1 MALKWDTMWRRMLVA
16 DKSCFRCDI
25 QDACAHSSVQSASMT
40 ENSNCRLIPTNQIC
54 MLIWVEAINCIINYA
69 YAVIGLTAASDV
81 GHKRWTD
88 QISPQLFTIAV
99 CYLRVF
105 VHLTDLTPINHLRV
119 CAGQNTL
126 TFLLRFCTHSQSRR
140 KTRNK
145 TCTFRSN
152 RPFDASQS
160 TINYRTWHRRHSL
173 RCDLVAAQHAPAPAS
188 HICPKRRWQNSLV
201 YCSSVWLACTQRNV
215 HHSAYA

>member
-1 MALKWDTMWRRMLVA
+1 MWYPRCLCSFQCPISEHDRKFKLSTHSNKSNLYVNLSRSHQLHHQLRICRYRSDCGQRCRPQTTDRSNFPTIIHHRR
-16 DKSCFRCDI
+16 
-25 QDACAHSSVQSASMT
+25 
-40 ENSNCRLIPTNQIC
+40 
-54 MLIWVEAINCIINYA
+54 
-69 YAVIGLTAASDV
+69 
-81 GHKRWTD
+81 
-88 QISPQLFTIAV
+88 
-99 CYLRVF
+99 YLCVF